1 MAPETRSRRT
11 RDPRASETAPPPP
24 PPVQRPRLTRAGSRG
39 DAPTR
44 RRSGQVNEDVVSRFP
59 HLESSVQNDVTQLK
73 EATGEDEGGAHIQDL
88 VVVVPRMTRRRAR
101 EACASETALPSL
113 QRARLTRGGSRG
125 EAPTSGRSGK
135 VNEDAESRF
144 QHLASSLQNDGMQL
158 NRAMEASLDY
168 MSGNNYAAASSSQ
181 MLNVGDEAVEL
192 SSRHDGPNILGTYKD
207 GQNNY
212 TSTGHDE
219 SGTATN
225 PEDATDR
232 DEGTGQGDQAAGQ
245 PKRQRK
251 PRRRNMLGTNRI
263 VINRVSEEGLP
274 VSPKKAEQGYR
285 NALGCILRE
294 TVSINETNLRSKAN
308 ENLRALLISKLHTHY
323 KFPDESL
330 DETTPVNNRAL
341 CKWSKLLSSWKSK
354 AKSEYLKKDYETE
367 IKKIWPLVSEED
379 WNLFKQHCETPEVK
393 EMEKWGKDMWAKSI
407 GNRTLGSRGYPGK
420 KPKWDKQD
428 TEFGAAGNYPVMV
441 PETSR
446 RVHASETA
454 LPSAQHPRLTR
465 AGSRVDAPT
474 SGRSG
479 QVNEDVESRFQH
491 LAGSVQNDVMQL
503 KAATGEDEGGVHVQD
518 LVVVVPRMTR
528 RRAREACAPET
539 ALPSLQRTRLTR
551 GGSRGEAPTN
561 GRSDISGNDSAA
573 ACSSRTISAGDEAV
587 EPSSRHGGP
596 DALGTYTDGQDDYT
610 STVHDESGT
619 ATNPEDATDRD
630 EGTGQGD
637 QAAGQP
643 KKQRKP
649 RRPNMLGTDRIVINR
664 VSEAG
669 LPLSPKKAEQGYSN
683 GLGCILRETVS
694 INETNLRSKAN
705 ENLRA
710 LLISKLHTHYKF
722 PDESLD
728 ETTPVNNTALCKW
741 TKLLS
746 SWKSKA
752 KSEYLEKDYE
762 TEIKKKWP
770 SVSEEDWN
778 LFKQHCE
785 TPEVKEMEKWGKEMR
800 ARNIGHHTLG
810 SRGYPGKKPK
820 WDKQDA
826 EFAAAGIPN
835 PFKEFENPRENDY
848 IRGRC
853 KYDEETKTWVLDEKT
868 AKVKELLRQYHV
880 ESQSSQ
886 ESESSARWD
895 DPLNRSI
902 NVVLGKD
909 PKTRPAYGR
918 VNGVGLNEKW
928 DTHYPEDRELAR
940 QRRRA
945 GRASFESRL
954 AGMREELKEEMRE
967 EVEVK
972 AKAMATAQ
980 VMEMWPDLIEAVKR
994 SLASGQTAPPSSSVT
1009 LAPANVIL
1017 EKEPRPGAH
1026 HSSRSAPFMG

>member
-1 MAPETRSRRT
+1 MAPETRSGRARE
-11 RDPRASETAPPPP
+11 PRASETA
-24 PPVQRPRLTRAGSRG
+24 QRPRLTRAGSRG

-44 RRSGQVNEDVVSRFP
+44 GRSGQVNKDVESRLP
-59 HLESSVQNDVTQLK
+59 DLASSVQNDVVQLK
-73 EATGEDEGGAHIQDL
+73 AATGKDEGGTPIQDP

-101 EACASETALPSL
+101 EACPS
-113 QRARLTRGGSRG
+113 
-125 EAPTSGRSGK
+125 
-135 VNEDAESRF
+135 
-144 QHLASSLQNDGMQL
+144 
-158 NRAMEASLDY
+158 
-168 MSGNNYAAASSSQ
+168 
-181 MLNVGDEAVEL
+181 
-192 SSRHDGPNILGTYKD
+192 
-207 GQNNY
+207 
-212 TSTGHDE
+212 
-219 SGTATN
+219 
-225 PEDATDR
+225 
-232 DEGTGQGDQAAGQ
+232 
-245 PKRQRK
+245 
-251 PRRRNMLGTNRI
+251 
-263 VINRVSEEGLP
+263 
-274 VSPKKAEQGYR
+274 
-285 NALGCILRE
+285 
-294 TVSINETNLRSKAN
+294 
-308 ENLRALLISKLHTHY
+308 
-323 KFPDESL
+323 
-330 DETTPVNNRAL
+330 
-341 CKWSKLLSSWKSK
+341 
-354 AKSEYLKKDYETE
+354 
-367 IKKIWPLVSEED
+367 
-379 WNLFKQHCETPEVK
+379 
-393 EMEKWGKDMWAKSI
+393 
-407 GNRTLGSRGYPGK
+407 
-420 KPKWDKQD
+420 
-428 TEFGAAGNYPVMV
+428 
-441 PETSR
+441 
-446 RVHASETA
+446 
-454 LPSAQHPRLTR
+454 
-465 AGSRVDAPT
+465 
-474 SGRSG
+474 
-479 QVNEDVESRFQH
+479 
-491 LAGSVQNDVMQL
+491 
-503 KAATGEDEGGVHVQD
+503 
-518 LVVVVPRMTR
+518 
-528 RRAREACAPET
+528 ET

-551 GGSRGEAPTN
+551 GGTRGEALTS
-561 GRSDISGNDSAA
+561 GRSDMSGNDSAA
-573 ACSSRTISAGDEAV
+573 ASSSRTISASDEAV
-587 EPSSRHGGP
+587 EPS
-596 DALGTYTDGQDDYT
+596 
-610 STVHDESGT
+610 TVYDESGT

-649 RRPNMLGTDRIVINR
+649 RRRNMLGTDRIVINR
-664 VSEAG
+664 VSEVG

-746 SWKSKA
+746 TWKSKA

-800 ARNIGHHTLG
+800 ARNIGNHTLG

-853 KYDEETKTWVLDEKT
+853 KYDEATKTWVLDEKT

-928 DTHYPEDRELAR
+928 DRHYPEDRELAR

-980 VMEMWPDLIEAVKR
+980 VMEMWPDLIEAVKQ
-994 SLASGQTAPPSSSVT
+994 SLASGQTAPPSSTVT

-1017 EKEPRPGAH
+1017 EKEPHPGAH
-1026 HSSRSAPFMG
+1026 HSSHSVPFMG

>member
-1 MAPETRSRRT
+1 MAPDTRSGRARE
-11 RDPRASETAPPPP
+11 PRASETASPPPP
-24 PPVQRPRLTRAGSRG
+24 AQRPRLTRAGSRG

-44 RRSGQVNEDVVSRFP
+44 GRSGQVNEDVESRFQ
-59 HLESSVQNDVTQLK
+59 HLASSVQNDVMQLK
-73 EATGEDEGGAHIQDL
+73 AATGEDEGGVHIQDL

-113 QRARLTRGGSRG
+113 QRTRLTRGGSRG
-125 EAPTSGRSGK
+125 EAPTSGRS
-135 VNEDAESRF
+135 D
-144 QHLASSLQNDGMQL
+144 
-158 NRAMEASLDY
+158 
-168 MSGNNYAAASSSQ
+168 MSGNNYAAASSSR
-181 MLNVGDEAVEL
+181 MISTGDEAVEPL
-192 SSRHDGPNILGTYKD
+192 SRHDSPNTLGTYKD
-207 GQNNY
+207 GQDHY
-212 TSTGHDE
+212 TPTGHGE

-225 PEDATDR
+225 AEDATDR

-251 PRRRNMLGTNRI
+251 PRRRNKLSTNRI
-263 VINRVSEEGLP
+263 VINRVSEAGLP

-341 CKWSKLLSSWKSK
+341 FKWSKLLSSWKSK
-354 AKSEYLKKDYETE
+354 AKSEYLKKDYKTE
-367 IKKIWPLVSEED
+367 IKKMWPSVSKED
-379 WNLFKQHCETPEVK
+379 WNLFKEHCETPEVK

-407 GNRTLGSRGYPGK
+407 GNRTLGSCGYPGK

-428 TEFGAAGNYPVMV
+428 TEFAAAGNYPVMV
-441 PETSR
+441 PETRSR

-491 LAGSVQNDVMQL
+491 LASSVHNDVMQL
-503 KAATGEDEGGVHVQD
+503 KAATGEDEGGVHIQD

-528 RRAREACAPET
+528 RRAREACALET

-551 GGSRGEAPTN
+551 DGSR
-561 GRSDISGNDSAA
+561 DMSGNDSAA
-573 ACSSRTISAGDEAV
+573 ASSSRTISAGDEAV
-587 EPSSRHGGP
+587 EPSSRHGDP
-596 DALGTYTDGQDDYT
+596 DALATYMDGQDDYT

-619 ATNPEDATDRD
+619 ATNPEDVTDRD

-664 VSEAG
+664 VSEVG

-994 SLASGQTAPPSSSVT
+994 SLASGQTAAPSSSVT
-1009 LAPANVIL
+1009 LAPANVTL
-1017 EKEPRPGAH
+1017 EKEPCT
-1026 HSSRSAPFMG
+1026 S

>member
-1 MAPETRSRRT
+1 MPPETRSRRA
-11 RDPRASETAPPPP
+11 REAPPPP
-24 PPVQRPRLTRAGSRG
+24 AQRPRLTRAGSRV

-44 RRSGQVNEDVVSRFP
+44 GRSGQVSEDVKTTFQNP
-59 HLESSVQNDVTQLK
+59 ASSVQNNVMQLK
-73 EATGEDEGGAHIQDL
+73 AVTGEDEGGTPIRDL
-88 VVVVPRMTRRRAR
+88 VAVVQPVTRD
-101 EACASETALPSL
+101 ACASETALPSL
-113 QRARLTRGGSRG
+113 QRTRLTRARSRG
-125 EAPTSGRSGK
+125 QAPASGRSGK
-135 VNEDAESRF
+135 VNEDVETRF
-144 QHLASSLQNDGMQL
+144 QHLASSVQNGVMQL
-158 NRAMEASLDY
+158 NGAMEASLDCKSPLIDMY
-168 MSGNNYAAASSSQ
+168 GKDYAAASSSRI
-181 MLNVGDEAVEL
+181 LNTSDEAVEP
-192 SSRHDGPNILGTYKD
+192 SSRHDGHNTLGTYKD
-207 GQNNY
+207 GQDNC

-225 PEDATDR
+225 PEAAADR
-232 DEGTGQGDQAAGQ
+232 DEGTDQGDQAAGQ
-245 PKRQRK
+245 HKRQRK
-251 PRRRNMLGTNRI
+251 PRRRNMLGTDRI
-263 VINRVSEEGLP
+263 VINRVSEAGLP

-341 CKWSKLLSSWKSK
+341 CKWSKVLSTWKSK
-354 AKSEYLKKDYETE
+354 AKSEYLEKDYITE
-367 IKKIWPLVSEED
+367 IKKKWPSVSEED

-393 EMEKWGKDMWAKSI
+393 EMEKWGKDMRAKNI
-407 GNRTLGSRGYPGK
+407 GNHTLGSRGYPGK
-420 KPKWDKQD
+420 KPKWDKQG
-428 TEFGAAGNYPVMV
+428 TEFTAAGDYPVMV
-441 PETSR
+441 SETRSR
-446 RVHASETA
+446 RAHASETA
-454 LPSAQHPRLTR
+454 LPSPQRPQLTH
-465 AGSRVDAPT
+465 AGSRGNAPT

-491 LAGSVQNDVMQL
+491 LASSVQNDVMQL
-503 KAATGEDEGGVHVQD
+503 KATTREDEGGTHTQD
-518 LVVVVPRMTR
+518 VVAVVPRMTR
-528 RRAREACAPET
+528 KRAREACASET
-539 ALPSLQRTRLTR
+539 ALPSLQHTRLTHN
-551 GGSRGEAPTN
+551 GSKGEAPTS
-561 GRSDISGNDSAA
+561 GCSDMSGNDSDAA
-573 ACSSRTISAGDEAV
+573 SSSRTISAGDEAV
-587 EPSSRHGGP
+587 EPSPRHGDP
-596 DALGTYTDGQDDYT
+596 DALGTFMDGQDDYT

-619 ATNPEDATDRD
+619 ATNPADATDRD

-637 QAAGQP
+637 QEAGQP

-649 RRPNMLGTDRIVINR
+649 RRRNMLGTNRIVINR

-669 LPLSPKKAEQGYSN
+669 LPLSPKKAERGYSN

-728 ETTPVNNTALCKW
+728 ETTPVNNRALCKW
-741 TKLLS
+741 SKVLS
-746 SWKSKA
+746 TWKSKA
-752 KSEYLEKDYE
+752 KSEYLEKDYI

-778 LFKQHCE
+778 LFKQHCK
-785 TPEVKEMEKWGKEMR
+785 TPEVKEMEKWGKDMR
-800 ARNIGHHTLG
+800 ARNIGNHTLG

-848 IRGRC
+848 IRSRC

-868 AKVKELLRQYHV
+868 MKVKELLRQYHV

-902 NVVLGKD
+902 NVVLGRD
-909 PKTRPAYGR
+909 PKTRPASGR
-918 VNGVGLNEKW
+918 VNGVGVNEKW

-945 GRASFESRL
+945 SRASFESRL

-967 EVEVK
+967 EIEVK

-980 VMEMWPDLIEAVKR
+980 VMEMWPDLIEAVKQ
-994 SLASGQTAPPSSSVT
+994 SLASGQTAPPPSAVT

-1026 HSSRSAPFMG
+1026 HSSHSVCFMG

>member
-1 MAPETRSRRT
+1 
-11 RDPRASETAPPPP
+11 
-24 PPVQRPRLTRAGSRG
+24 Q
-39 DAPTR
+39 
-44 RRSGQVNEDVVSRFP
+44 F
-59 HLESSVQNDVTQLK
+59 
-73 EATGEDEGGAHIQDL
+73 
-88 VVVVPRMTRRRAR
+88 
-101 EACASETALPSL
+101 
-113 QRARLTRGGSRG
+113 
-125 EAPTSGRSGK
+125 
-135 VNEDAESRF
+135 
-144 QHLASSLQNDGMQL
+144 
-158 NRAMEASLDY
+158 
-168 MSGNNYAAASSSQ
+168 
-181 MLNVGDEAVEL
+181 
-192 SSRHDGPNILGTYKD
+192 
-207 GQNNY
+207 
-212 TSTGHDE
+212 
-219 SGTATN
+219 
-225 PEDATDR
+225 TD
-232 DEGTGQGDQAAGQ
+232 
-245 PKRQRK
+245 
-251 PRRRNMLGTNRI
+251 M
-263 VINRVSEEGLP
+263 
-274 VSPKKAEQGYR
+274 
-285 NALGCILRE
+285 
-294 TVSINETNLRSKAN
+294 
-308 ENLRALLISKLHTHY
+308 
-323 KFPDESL
+323 
-330 DETTPVNNRAL
+330 
-341 CKWSKLLSSWKSK
+341 
-354 AKSEYLKKDYETE
+354 
-367 IKKIWPLVSEED
+367 
-379 WNLFKQHCETPEVK
+379 
-393 EMEKWGKDMWAKSI
+393 
-407 GNRTLGSRGYPGK
+407 
-420 KPKWDKQD
+420 
-428 TEFGAAGNYPVMV
+428 
-441 PETSR
+441 
-446 RVHASETA
+446 
-454 LPSAQHPRLTR
+454 
-465 AGSRVDAPT
+465 
-474 SGRSG
+474 
-479 QVNEDVESRFQH
+479 
-491 LAGSVQNDVMQL
+491 
-503 KAATGEDEGGVHVQD
+503 
-518 LVVVVPRMTR
+518 
-528 RRAREACAPET
+528 
-539 ALPSLQRTRLTR
+539 
-551 GGSRGEAPTN
+551 
-561 GRSDISGNDSAA
+561 SGNDSAA
-573 ACSSRTISAGDEAV
+573 ASSSRTISAGDEAV
-587 EPSSRHGGP
+587 EPSSRHGDP
-596 DALGTYTDGQDDYT
+596 DALGTYMDGQDDYT

-746 SWKSKA
+746 TWKSKA

-778 LFKQHCE
+778 LFKRHCE

-918 VNGVGLNEKW
+918 VNGVGLNGKW

-994 SLASGQTAPPSSSVT
+994 SLASGQTAAPSSSVT

-1026 HSSRSAPFMG
+1026 HSSRSVPFMG

>member
-1 MAPETRSRRT
+1 MAPETRSGRSRE
-11 RDPRASETAPPPP
+11 PRASETASPPPP
-24 PPVQRPRLTRAGSRG
+24 PAQRPRLTRAGSRG
-39 DAPTR
+39 YAPTR
-44 RRSGQVNEDVVSRFP
+44 SRSGQVNEDVQSRFP
-59 HLESSVQNDVTQLK
+59 HLASSVQNDVTQLK
-73 EATGEDEGGAHIQDL
+73 AATGEDEGGTPIQDL

-113 QRARLTRGGSRG
+113 QRTRLTGGGNRG
-125 EAPTSGRSGK
+125 EAPASGRTGK
-135 VNEDAESRF
+135 VNEDVESRF
-144 QHLASSLQNDGMQL
+144 QHLASSVQNDV
-158 NRAMEASLDY
+158 AMEASLDY
-168 MSGNNYAAASSSQ
+168 MSGNDYTAASSSR
-181 MLNVGDEAVEL
+181 MISMGDEAVQPL
-192 SSRHDGPNILGTYKD
+192 SRHDGPNTLGTYKD
-207 GQNNY
+207 GQDNY
-212 TSTGHDE
+212 TPTGHDE

-251 PRRRNMLGTNRI
+251 PRSRNKLGTNRI
-263 VINRVSEEGLP
+263 VINRVSEAGLP

-393 EMEKWGKDMWAKSI
+393 EMEKWGKDMWAKS
-407 GNRTLGSRGYPGK
+407 RGYPGK

-428 TEFGAAGNYPVMV
+428 TEFAAAGNYPVMV
-441 PETSR
+441 PETRSR

-454 LPSAQHPRLTR
+454 LSSAQRPRLTR

-474 SGRSG
+474 SGRS
-479 QVNEDVESRFQH
+479 D
-491 LAGSVQNDVMQL
+491 M
-503 KAATGEDEGGVHVQD
+503 
-518 LVVVVPRMTR
+518 
-528 RRAREACAPET
+528 
-539 ALPSLQRTRLTR
+539 
-551 GGSRGEAPTN
+551 
-561 GRSDISGNDSAA
+561 SGNDSAA
-573 ACSSRTISAGDEAV
+573 ASSSRTISAGDEAV
-587 EPSSRHGGP
+587 EPSSRHGDP
-596 DALGTYTDGQDDYT
+596 DALGTYMDGQDDYT

-746 SWKSKA
+746 TWKSKA

-778 LFKQHCE
+778 LFKRHCE

-918 VNGVGLNEKW
+918 VNGVGLNGKW

-994 SLASGQTAPPSSSVT
+994 SLASGQTAAPSSSVT

-1026 HSSRSAPFMG
+1026 HSSRSVPFMG

>member
-1 MAPETRSRRT
+1 MAPETRSGRSRE
-11 RDPRASETAPPPP
+11 PRASETASPPPP
-24 PPVQRPRLTRAGSRG
+24 PAQRPRLTRAGSRG
-39 DAPTR
+39 YAPTR
-44 RRSGQVNEDVVSRFP
+44 SRSGQVNEDVQSRFP
-59 HLESSVQNDVTQLK
+59 HLASSVQNDVTQLK
-73 EATGEDEGGAHIQDL
+73 AATGEDEGGTPIQDL

-113 QRARLTRGGSRG
+113 QRTRLTGGGNRG
-125 EAPTSGRSGK
+125 EAPASGRTGK
-135 VNEDAESRF
+135 VNEDVESRF
-144 QHLASSLQNDGMQL
+144 QHLASSVQNDV
-158 NRAMEASLDY
+158 AMEASLDY
-168 MSGNNYAAASSSQ
+168 MSGNDYTAASSSR
-181 MLNVGDEAVEL
+181 MISMGDEAVQPL
-192 SSRHDGPNILGTYKD
+192 SRHDGPNTLGTYKD
-207 GQNNY
+207 GQDNY
-212 TSTGHDE
+212 TPTGHDE

-251 PRRRNMLGTNRI
+251 PRSRNKLGTNRI
-263 VINRVSEEGLP
+263 VINRVSEAGLP

-393 EMEKWGKDMWAKSI
+393 EMEKWGKDMWAKS
-407 GNRTLGSRGYPGK
+407 RGYPGK

-428 TEFGAAGNYPVMV
+428 TEFAAAGNYPVMV
-441 PETSR
+441 PETRSR

-454 LPSAQHPRLTR
+454 LSSAQRPRLTR
-465 AGSRVDAPT
+465 GWMRQPVAAP
-474 SGRSG
+474 
-479 QVNEDVESRFQH
+479 VNEDVESRFQH
-491 LAGSVQNDVMQL
+491 LASSVQTDVTQL
-503 KAATGEDEGGVHVQD
+503 EVATGGDGGDARIQD
-518 LVVVVPRMTR
+518 LVAVVPPLTR
-528 RRAREACAPET
+528 RRTREACASET
-539 ALPSLQRTRLTR
+539 VLPPLQRTRLTR
-551 GGSRGEAPTN
+551 GGSRGEVLTS
-561 GRSDISGNDSAA
+561 GRSDMSGNDSAA
-573 ACSSRTISAGDEAV
+573 ASSSRTISAGDEAV
-587 EPSSRHGGP
+587 EPSSRHGDP
-596 DALGTYTDGQDDYT
+596 DALGTYMDGQDDYT

-746 SWKSKA
+746 TWKSKA

-778 LFKQHCE
+778 LFKRHCE

-918 VNGVGLNEKW
+918 VNGVGLNGKW

-994 SLASGQTAPPSSSVT
+994 SLASGQTAAPSSSVT

-1026 HSSRSAPFMG
+1026 HSSRSVPFMG

>member
-1 MAPETRSRRT
+1 MAPETRSGRARE
-11 RDPRASETAPPPP
+11 PRASETASPP

-44 RRSGQVNEDVVSRFP
+44 GRSSQVNENAKSRFQ
-59 HLESSVQNDVTQLK
+59 HLASSVQNDVMQLK
-73 EATGEDEGGAHIQDL
+73 AATGEDEGGQGRHARRRPRLQDL
-88 VVVVPRMTRRRAR
+88 VAVVPRMTRRRAR
-101 EACASETALPSL
+101 EACASETASPSL
-113 QRARLTRGGSRG
+113 QRTRLTRGGSMG

-135 VNEDAESRF
+135 VNEDVKSRF
-144 QHLASSLQNDGMQL
+144 QHFASSVQNDMQL

-168 MSGNNYAAASSSQ
+168 MSDMSGNDYAAASSSR
-181 MLNVGDEAVEL
+181 MINTGDEAVEPL
-192 SSRHDGPNILGTYKD
+192 SRHDGPNTLGTYKD
-207 GQNNY
+207 GQDNY

-219 SGTATN
+219 PGTATN
-225 PEDATDR
+225 PEDATHR

-251 PRRRNMLGTNRI
+251 PRRRNKLGTNRI
-263 VINRVSEEGLP
+263 VINRVSEAGLP
-274 VSPKKAEQGYR
+274 VSPKKAEEGYR

-308 ENLRALLISKLHTHY
+308 GNLRALLISKLHTHY

-367 IKKIWPLVSEED
+367 IKKIWPSVSEED

-407 GNRTLGSRGYPGK
+407 GNHTLGSRGYPGK

-428 TEFGAAGNYPVMV
+428 TEFAAAGNYPVMV
-441 PETSR
+441 PETRSR
-446 RVHASETA
+446 MVHASETA
-454 LPSAQHPRLTR
+454 LPLAQRPRLTR

-474 SGRSG
+474 SGRSVDGVSTG

-491 LAGSVQNDVMQL
+491 LASSVQNDVMQL
-503 KAATGEDEGGVHVQD
+503 KATTGEDEGGALTQD
-518 LVVVVPRMTR
+518 LVAVVPPMTR
-528 RRAREACAPET
+528 RRAREACASDT

-551 GGSRGEAPTN
+551 GGSRGEALTS
-561 GRSDISGNDSAA
+561 GRSDMSGNDSAA
-573 ACSSRTISAGDEAV
+573 ASSSRTISAGDEAV
-587 EPSSRHGGP
+587 EP
-596 DALGTYTDGQDDYT
+596 

-630 EGTGQGD
+630 EGTSQGD

-710 LLISKLHTHYKF
+710 LLLSKLHTHYKF

-728 ETTPVNNTALCKW
+728 ETTPVNNRALCKW

-886 ESESSARWD
+886 ESECSARWD

-918 VNGVGLNEKW
+918 VNGVGINEKW
-928 DTHYPEDRELAR
+928 DTHYPEDREVAR

-980 VMEMWPDLIEAVKR
+980 VMEMWPDLVEAVKR
-994 SLASGQTAPPSSSVT
+994 SLASGQTAPPSSSAT
-1009 LAPANVIL
+1009 LAPGNAIL
-1017 EKEPRPGAH
+1017 EKEPRPGAT
-1026 HSSRSAPFMG
+1026 S